1 MMIMM
6 MMMMMAMMMMVIIII
21 IIIVIIIIIIKS
33 INCHAD
39 IYEMHVTAL
48 YFPSHKNY
56 IKIKP
61 ENGLKQNE
69 TA

>member
-1 MMIMM
+1 MM
-6 MMMMMAMMMMVIIII
+6 IIII
-21 IIIVIIIIIIKS
+21 IIIIIKFD
-33 INCHAD
+33 NCQAD

-48 YFPSHKNY
+48 YFSSHKNY

-61 ENGLKQNE
+61 ENGLKQKE